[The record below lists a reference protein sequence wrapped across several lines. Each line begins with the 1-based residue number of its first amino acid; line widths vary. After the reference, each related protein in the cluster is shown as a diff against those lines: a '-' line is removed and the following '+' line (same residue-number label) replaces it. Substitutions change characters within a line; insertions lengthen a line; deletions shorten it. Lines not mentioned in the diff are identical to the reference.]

1 MNRIIN
7 SLYPTTWRTLRMG
20 LATIAG
26 IVVTTAC
33 SDIDREDRLSEVG
46 PIAIDQISKSVLIED
61 FTGQRCSNCP
71 TATLVMESLT
81 ATYGDAVIPVGIHSG
96 PLGGGT
102 PLYTET
108 GQHYFEL
115 LGDPSLG
122 QPSVRVNR
130 SGEILTGASPIQS
143 SLANRVV
150 DELTAETPVEIKAQ
164 LSMEGTS
171 SVEPTTL
178 AVALTADAHG
188 AFAQA
193 QLQLWVLEDGITSYQ
208 VIEDGS
214 RDRSYVHNHVFRA
227 SITANPDGEPV
238 KLDGSEVS
246 YSLPIDEKWNAEN
259 LSVVIIVSDP
269 ATGTVLQA
277 HKVAIN
283 N

>member
-1 MNRIIN
+1 MKPPQN
-7 SLYPTTWRTLRMG
+7 PTTAKART
-20 LATIAG
+20 ASA
-26 IVVTTAC
+26 
-33 SDIDREDRLSEVG
+33 D
-46 PIAIDQISKSVLIED
+46 
-61 FTGQRCSNCP
+61 
-71 TATLVMESLT
+71 
-81 ATYGDAVIPVGIHSG
+81 
-96 PLGGGT
+96 
-102 PLYTET
+102 
-108 GQHYFEL
+108 
-115 LGDPSLG
+115 DPPCRASS
-122 QPSVRVNR
+122 PER
-130 SGEILTGASPIQS
+130 SPIS
-143 SLANRVV
+143 S
-150 DELTAETPVEIKAQ
+150 
-164 LSMEGTS
+164 
-171 SVEPTTL
+171 EPTTL
-178 AVALTADAHG
+178 TVALTADAHD